1 MGGMMARMIQD
12 KCDGPG
18 CTNVRKET
26 NHWFKIFFQHIDSLT
41 FTVTNWNYEHELS
54 KKVYFACGEACLLKI
69 ISEHIKNDTA
79 KT

>member
-1 MGGMMARMIQD
+1 MARTVQD

-26 NHWFKIFFQHIDSLT
+26 NHWFVFIPI
-41 FTVTNWNYEHELS
+41 ELHS
-54 KKVYFACGEACLLKI
+54 GFVVRPFRFVDLEPDEKFACGEACLLKI